1 MMDFSDLPP
10 PSPEAL
16 AVYIELREAD
26 LHFFE
31 SAVRGLCNI
40 VNPRRDMKLR
50 DGVIYYKNYVAADLF
65 AEFEEL
71 LQSMKPYIFIGDYF
85 VDSENP
91 LP

>member
-1 MMDFSDLPP
+1 MIDLSDLPP
-10 PSPEAL
+10 PSLEAL
-16 AVYIELREAD
+16 AVYIEMREAD

-31 SAVRGLCNI
+31 SAVRSLGHL

-50 DGVIYYKNYVAADLF
+50 DGVIYYKNYVAADLW

-71 LQSMKPYIFIGDYF
+71 MQSMKDYIFIGDCF
-85 VDSENP
+85 IDAEKP